1 MAATST
7 STIVTDTYTS
17 AILFGTELRCSPD
30 GYASSSSS
38 SKPLAVFQV
47 MVSRGQDQ
55 WVVLRPHSLFSALH
69 NKVRPPPSPSTFPP
83 PR

>member
-38 SKPLAVFQV
+38 KPLAVFQV

-55 WVVLRPHSLFSALH
+55 WVVLRPHSLFTALH
-69 NKVRPPPSPSTFPP
+69 AKVPRHPSVRAITGNL
-83 PR
+83 R